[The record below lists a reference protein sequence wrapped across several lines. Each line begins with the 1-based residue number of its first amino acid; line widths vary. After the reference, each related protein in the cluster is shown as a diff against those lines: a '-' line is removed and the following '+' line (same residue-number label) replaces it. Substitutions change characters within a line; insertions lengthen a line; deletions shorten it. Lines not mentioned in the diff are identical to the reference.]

1 MIIYI
6 YITSDSLWMYTQW
19 LDGRIGINK
28 NLAYLFCITQDL
40 MVMLKMPT
48 QPLHI
53 QKINHDAKK
62 EQKSKTHFYYVTNT
76 LNAKWKTT
84 SCLQHQWYPNLP
96 FTHIILLMKF
106 YLLIDW
112 SETTKFSHGN
122 GGNEHCCNNNNN
134 KANEKIMNV
143 HVSCAA
149 PKGHCFCRWS
159 LIGIYWFDLSI
170 PHLVFTIT
178 LPPAQLLYMENQ
190 MYHFTA
196 LLLPSHQ
203 KQMM

>member
-1 MIIYI
+1 MLQNFHATIAY
-6 YITSDSLWMYTQW
+6 S
-19 LDGRIGINK
+19 K
-28 NLAYLFCITQDL
+28 N
-40 MVMLKMPT
+40 
-48 QPLHI
+48 QPWC
-53 QKINHDAKK
+53 KK
-62 EQKSKTHFYYVTNT
+62 GTKGKTHFYYVTNT

-178 LPPAQLLYMENQ
+178 LPLAQLLYMENQ
-190 MYHFTA
+190 MYYHLLHSCCHRIKSKWCKNVVYGRWVTA
-196 LLLPSHQ
+196 YFPL
-203 KQMM
+203 